1 MGDFN
6 DLSKSLLTYFIF
18 FLPVAFRR
26 NFFSFFRTV
35 IYRMFI
41 VPSNRPL
48 DDISWKGTK
57 MKRRKVFTFCYV
69 FSQFCGAH
77 RAHSLYYTQY
87 VHNYFFPMFCDI
99 TTISGTWN
107 SCWMNNTPYKKKR
120 KKLTSRFITV
130 LFFVLGLPEGKEC
143 CLGRAH
149 SRRCILKS
157 ECINKNQYSYDYYSF
172 RFWF

>member
-18 FLPVAFRR
+18 FYLWLFGGI
-26 NFFSFFRTV
+26 FFSFFRTV

-130 LFFVLGLPEGKEC
+130 LFFVLGFQRERNVVWAE
-143 CLGRAH
+143 RIQEDA
-149 SRRCILKS
+149 
-157 ECINKNQYSYDYYSF
+157 Y
-172 RFWF
+172 

>member
-107 SCWMNNTPYKKKR
+107 SCWMNNTPYKKNGKNWHLASLPFYSLCWASR
-120 KKLTSRFITV
+120 GKGMLFGQSAFKKMHIKIRM
-130 LFFVLGLPEGKEC
+130 
-143 CLGRAH
+143 
-149 SRRCILKS
+149 
-157 ECINKNQYSYDYYSF
+157 Y
-172 RFWF
+172 